1 MTSKAATDSQEL
13 PEVLQS
19 DLSIQSEPVTTV
31 SPDKLRPHPRN
42 KRVYGEDEELEES
55 FVESVA
61 ENGVLEPL
69 VVNRNHKII
78 SGHRRW
84 TAARRTGTEEV
95 PVRVVEFD
103 DELQERE
110 ALIEF
115 NRQRDKTPGQ
125 IINEFDEMLAVERK
139 RAKER
144 KSHGE
149 TAPGKN
155 AVGNISQSDSKSRAR
170 DKAAEKVDAD
180 VSGRTL
186 EKGKKVKDIAE
197 GNTEEDKPE
206 KVKQTAEKEFQK
218 LQKGETSISAAQREV
233 KRTEKEQNRQKDAEQ
248 SPDIQGIVCGNAAD
262 ELEELEDSSVDCI
275 ITDPPYGIDYKSNR
289 SSSKS
294 LNQKLAGDQDDAYQL
309 LDDILMAAEPK
320 LKDDAHCYIFC
331 TWKTLPGM
339 IQVVREHFDV
349 KSLLNWEKNNH
360 GMGDLHGSY
369 AEIYE
374 YIIFG
379 TKGNRKLNYD
389 TRPTNKFQAPR
400 VVGDNQT
407 HPTEK
412 PVQLLRQLAKH
423 STIQGETILDPFCGT
438 GSTLE
443 AAEREDRDWFGVEIN
458 EEYVA
463 KAEARMAEVKNQ

>member
-1 MTSKAATDSQEL
+1 MTSKQATKSQEL

-19 DLSIQSEPVTTV
+19 DLSIQSEPVTTI

-42 KRVYGEDEELEES
+42 EKVYGEDEELEDS
-55 FVESVA
+55 FVQSVDQK
-61 ENGVLEPL
+61 GVLEPL

-103 DELQERE
+103 DDLQERE

-125 IINEFDEMLAVERK
+125 IINEFDEMLQVEQE
-139 RAKER
+139 RAKNR
-144 KSHGE
+144 NSKTAGE
-149 TAPGKN
+149 DPSRETFHDTEKGRAKN
-155 AVGNISQSDSKSRAR
+155 
-170 DKAAEKVDAD
+170 KAAEKVNAE

-197 GNTEEDKPE
+197 GNTEEETPE
-206 KVKQTAEKEFQK
+206 KVKETAEKEFEK
-218 LQKGETSISAAQREV
+218 LQKGETSISAAKREV
-233 KRTEKEQNRQKDAEQ
+233 KRTEKEENRQKEAEE
-248 SPDIQGIVCGNAAD
+248 SPDVEGVVCGQATD
-262 ELEELEDSSVDCI
+262 KLDQLEDDSVDCI
-275 ITDPPYGIDYKSNR
+275 VTDPPYGIDYKSNHT
-289 SSSKS
+289 SSKS
-294 LNQKLAGDQDDAYQL
+294 LNQKLAGDQDEDDALQL
-309 LDDILMAAEPK
+309 LNDVLTAAEPK

-331 TWKTLPGM
+331 SWKTLPGM
-339 IQVVREHFDV
+339 IQVVREHFEV

-360 GMGDLHGSY
+360 GMGDLQGSY
-369 AEIYE
+369 AEKYE
-374 YIIFG
+374 YIIFA

-389 TRPTNKFQAPR
+389 TRPTNKFEAPR
-400 VVGDNQT
+400 VVGDKQT

-412 PVQLLRQLAKH
+412 PVQLLQELITY
-423 STIQGETILDPFCGT
+423 STIQGETVLDPFCGT

-443 AAEREDRDWFGVEIN
+443 AAELEERNWFGVDVK
-458 EEYVA
+458 EEYVS
-463 KAEARMAEVKNQ
+463 KAEARLSEVRNQ

>member
-1 MTSKAATDSQEL
+1 MTSKQATKTQEL

-19 DLSIQSEPVTTV
+19 DLSIQSEPVTTI

-42 KRVYGEDEELEES
+42 EKVYGEDEELEDS
-55 FVESVA
+55 FVQSVDQK
-61 ENGVLEPL
+61 GVLEPL

-125 IINEFDEMLAVERK
+125 IINEFDEMLQVEQQ
-139 RAKER
+139 RAKENMS
-144 KSHGE
+144 KGGNGE
-149 TAPGKN
+149 R
-155 AVGNISQSDSKSRAR
+155 VGNISKPSKDEPTAAR
-170 DKAAEKVDAD
+170 DKAAEKVDAN

-197 GNTEEDKPE
+197 GNTEEETPE
-206 KVKQTAEKEFQK
+206 KVKETAEKEFEK
-218 LQKGETSISAAQREV
+218 LQKGETSISAAKREV
-233 KRTEKEQNRQKDAEQ
+233 KRTEKEENRQKEAEE
-248 SPDIQGIVCGNAAD
+248 SPDVEGVVCGQATDKLNQ
-262 ELEELEDSSVDCI
+262 LEDDSVDCI
-275 ITDPPYGIDYKSNR
+275 VTDPPYGIDYKSNR

-294 LNQKLAGDQDDAYQL
+294 LNQKLAGDQDDALQL
-309 LDDILMAAEPK
+309 LNDVLTAAEPK

-331 TWKTLPGM
+331 SWKTLPGM
-339 IQVVREHFDV
+339 IQVVREHFEV

-360 GMGDLHGSY
+360 GMGDLQGSY
-369 AEIYE
+369 AEKYE
-374 YIIFG
+374 YIIYA

-389 TRPTNKFQAPR
+389 TRPTNKFEAPR
-400 VVGDNQT
+400 VVGDKQT

-412 PVQLLRQLAKH
+412 PVQLLRKLITY
-423 STIQGETILDPFCGT
+423 STIEGETVLDPFCGT

-443 AAEREDRDWFGVEIN
+443 AAELEERNWFGVDVK
-458 EEYVA
+458 EEYVS
-463 KAEARMAEVKNQ
+463 KAEARLSEVRNQ

>member
-42 KRVYGEDEELEES
+42 ERVYGEDEELEES
-55 FVESVA
+55 FVDSVD

-84 TAARRTGTEEV
+84 NAARRTGTKEV

-125 IINEFDEMLAVERK
+125 IINEFDEMLAVE
-139 RAKER
+139 KER
-144 KSHGE
+144 ANERQSKGGGDEAGKE
-149 TAPGKN
+149 TFPTPDKG
-155 AVGNISQSDSKSRAR
+155 QAR
-170 DKAAEKVDAD
+170 EKAAEKVNAS

-206 KVKQTAEKEFQK
+206 EVKKTAEKEFQK

-233 KRTEKEQNRQKDAEQ
+233 KSTEKEQERQKDAEE
-248 SPDIQGIVCGNAAD
+248 SPDVQGIVCGDAANK
-262 ELEELEDSSVDCI
+262 LAELEDASVDCI

-294 LNQKLAGDQDDAYQL
+294 LNKKLAGDKEDAPHL
-309 LDDILMAAEPK
+309 LNDVLTSAKSK
-320 LKDDAHCYIFC
+320 LKDDAHCYVFC
-331 TWKTLPGM
+331 SWKTLPSM
-339 IQVVREHFDV
+339 IQVVREHFEV
-349 KSLLNWEKNNH
+349 KSVLNWEKNNH
-360 GMGDLHGSY
+360 GMGDLQGSY
-369 AEIYE
+369 AEMYE
-374 YIIFG
+374 YIIFA

-412 PVQLLRQLAKH
+412 PVQLLRQLAKY
-423 STIQGETILDPFCGT
+423 STIKGETILDPFCGT

-443 AAEREDRDWFGVEIN
+443 AAEREDRDWFGVEVN
-458 EEYVA
+458 QEYVA
-463 KAEARMAEVKNQ
+463 KAEARMAEVMSQ

>member
-1 MTSKAATDSQEL
+1 MTSKQATKTQEL

-19 DLSIQSEPVTTV
+19 DLSIQSEPVTTI

-42 KRVYGEDEELEES
+42 EKVYGEDEELEDS
-55 FVESVA
+55 FVQSVDQK
-61 ENGVLEPL
+61 GVLEPL

-125 IINEFDEMLAVERK
+125 IINEFDEMLQVEQQ
-139 RAKER
+139 RAKENMS
-144 KSHGE
+144 KGGNGE
-149 TAPGKN
+149 R
-155 AVGNISQSDSKSRAR
+155 VGNISNPSEDEPTAAR
-170 DKAAEKVDAD
+170 DKAAEKVDAN

-197 GNTEEDKPE
+197 GNTEEETPE
-206 KVKQTAEKEFQK
+206 KVKETAEKEFEK
-218 LQKGETSISAAQREV
+218 LQKGETSISAAKREV
-233 KRTEKEQNRQKDAEQ
+233 KRTEKEENRQKEAEE
-248 SPDIQGIVCGNAAD
+248 SPDVEGVVCGQATDKLNQ
-262 ELEELEDSSVDCI
+262 LEDDSVDCI
-275 ITDPPYGIDYKSNR
+275 VTDPPYGIDYKSNR

-294 LNQKLAGDQDDAYQL
+294 LNQKLAGDQDDALQL
-309 LDDILMAAEPK
+309 LNDVLTAAEPK

-331 TWKTLPGM
+331 SWKTLPGM
-339 IQVVREHFDV
+339 IQVVREHFEV

-360 GMGDLHGSY
+360 GMGDLQGSY
-369 AEIYE
+369 AEKYE
-374 YIIFG
+374 YIIYA

-389 TRPTNKFQAPR
+389 TRPTNKFEAPR
-400 VVGDNQT
+400 VVGDKQT

-412 PVQLLRQLAKH
+412 PVQLLRKLITY
-423 STIQGETILDPFCGT
+423 STIEGETVLDPFCGT

-443 AAEREDRDWFGVEIN
+443 AAELEERNWFGVDVK
-458 EEYVA
+458 EEYVS
-463 KAEARMAEVKNQ
+463 KAEARLSEVRNQ